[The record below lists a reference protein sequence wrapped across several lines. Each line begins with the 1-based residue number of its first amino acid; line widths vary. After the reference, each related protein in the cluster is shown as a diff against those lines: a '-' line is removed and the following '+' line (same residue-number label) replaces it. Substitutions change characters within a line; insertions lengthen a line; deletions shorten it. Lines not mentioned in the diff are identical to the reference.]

1 MLNITDP
8 RFLGRSAM
16 SNRRDFL
23 RIGSLC
29 GLTLPQLFA
38 ASANAGTGRS
48 VYRNKS
54 VVFLFLQ
61 GGPPQVETFD
71 PKFDVAAKYRSCTGE
86 VQTNV
91 PGIWFGGTFPKL
103 AQRADKVAVVRSFA
117 TGHGS
122 HNQIPILTGNDP
134 TGAAMGALC
143 ARGTGPLHPETAVPM
158 HTVIIPEAVEPG
170 LKLGSPT
177 GTFGLP
183 GIKSRVATAGNLG
196 SGYRGFVRDGS
207 EEQLA
212 NFQVKLS
219 HDRFADR
226 FQLLGE
232 LDGLQRRLDESG
244 DLSGLG
250 NLQQRAYDVLL
261 RGVAE
266 AFDLSQEDP
275 KTIAKYDTSHI
286 FDMADYHEGGKHFLY
301 EGKKRLVDQLR
312 WTNLLG
318 KEMLL
323 ARRLCEAGCGFI
335 TVVDSS
341 WDFHG
346 RGANNPGTP
355 VGMNT
360 LGVQVDH
367 AVSAFLDDLEE
378 RGMSGDVLLVIT
390 GEMGRTPVKK
400 NWDAGTDHHG
410 SLTPLLLAGGGLKMG
425 QAIGKSDR
433 ISSEPATH
441 RYGPENLLATVLHT
455 MFDAQELRVTPELLP
470 ADVSKVILDG
480 EPISELF

>member
-1 MLNITDP
+1 MLNLTDP
-8 RFLGRSAM
+8 RFSQGRAA

-29 GLTLPQLFA
+29 GLTLPQLLA
-38 ASANAGTGRS
+38 ANAYGVTGRN
-48 VYRNKS
+48 VYKGKS

-71 PKFDVAAKYRSCTGE
+71 PKLDVATKYRSCTGE
-86 VQTNV
+86 IQTNV
-91 PGIWFGGTFPKL
+91 PGVWFGGTFPKL

-122 HNQIPILTGNDP
+122 HNQIPILTGDHP
-134 TGAAMGALC
+134 SGAAMGAMC
-143 ARGTGPLHPETAVPM
+143 ARGTGPLHPESAVPM
-158 HTVIIPEAVEPG
+158 HTVVIPEAVKPG

-207 EEQLA
+207 DEQLA
-212 NFQVKLS
+212 NFQVKLP

-226 FQLLGE
+226 FRLLGQ
-232 LDGLQRRLDESG
+232 LDDLQRRLDANG

-266 AFDLSQEDP
+266 AFDLTKEDP

-286 FDMADYHEGGKHFLY
+286 FDMSDYHEGGKHFLY
-301 EGKKRLVDQLR
+301 QGKKRLVDQLR
-312 WTNLLG
+312 WSNLLG

-323 ARRLCEAGCGFI
+323 ARRLCEAGCGFV

-346 RGANNPGTP
+346 GGANNPGTP

-360 LGVQVDH
+360 LGIQVDH
-367 AVSAFLDDLEE
+367 AVSAFLDDLED
-378 RGMSGDVLLVIT
+378 RGMSDQVLLVIT

-425 QAIGKSDR
+425 QSIGKSDR
-433 ISSEPATH
+433 IGSSPATE

-455 MFDAQELRVTPELLP
+455 MFDPQELRIAPELLP
-470 ADVSKVILDG
+470 ADVSKTILDSK
-480 EPISELF
+480 PIRELF